1 MLEKCSECPY
11 KSNTVK
17 VYGEGC
23 ITQGSQLV
31 AVKEHRQYDIVNVGM
46 APAQEELVGRRP
58 FIGASGQI
66 LRRTLYQM
74 GIKEYYVTNVL
85 QCPIPDGEPN
95 DVINSARDCCKERL
109 LEEIISQHPRLTIA
123 LGDLPLHTLADTD
136 YTISEIQGRVIPSKV
151 GPLLP
156 ITHPAYYWRR
166 PLDFFDF
173 IECMRPGIRFLEN
186 KYFQAEDP
194 TLVEVTPKNLNEVL
208 NLLDKHEELAIDT
221 ETTGFFAHGWE
232 PNEIMEMGISGDHNT
247 AYVVPKELIP
257 EFKQLV
263 EKKKTLFWNAQ
274 FDCGF
279 LKQMGINPKPYFDG
293 MLAHYTIDERPYS
306 HGLKE
311 VAKRYLGCD
320 NWEKNIEQY
329 LGGKH
334 NKSVSYSVIPTEVRH
349 EYLAKDVTRTFYLRE
364 ALEPDINKKVF
375 WDMLMPACRM
385 FVEIEHKGMRIDPV
399 KMMDM
404 DNILDKELSKMED
417 KMMEQTGQDDYFNP
431 ASFPQASHYIYDVLK
446 LPVDPHFG
454 FSTSKLAMD
463 SYRSAYP
470 IIDMMLDYREIK
482 KLRGGYIGQFAKFVD
497 KDFRVHPSIKLFG
510 AVTGRLSSE
519 NPSIMNIKSLKE
531 LKRIF
536 LPDYG
541 DVLITSDVKQ
551 NELRWYYIYSK
562 DEVLGKILRSTPTK
576 EEPRCNDPHYMV
588 SRVAYGEEN
597 ADKMRTAAKAVVFGR
612 LYKRSV
618 EDIERQVGHE
628 VIYKLIETV
637 DGLFP
642 KIGQFS
648 RDTMKTIRSQGYL
661 ESYFGRRRK
670 FMLITPQTVHE
681 VERQGVNFPMQSAG
695 SDLMLMNML
704 HLWEIKDKW
713 GIFPFWP
720 YHDSITMN
728 AHDKGVLP
736 EVKKELEEY
745 SLDLVKGEIPF
756 LWDLTW
762 GQNYAMDQGDEYRR

>member
-1 MLEKCSECPY
+1 MLENCEGCPIRGEDC
-11 KSNTVK
+11 K

-31 AVKEHRQYDIVNVGM
+31 ATKDFRQFDVVAVGM
-46 APAQEELVGRRP
+46 APAEEEIRNNPKRP

-66 LRRTLYQM
+66 LRRTLFQM
-74 GIKEYYVTNVL
+74 GVKEYYVTNVL
-85 QCPIPDGEPN
+85 MCPIRTEDESLIKEG
-95 DVINSARDCCKERL
+95 VSRCKERL
-109 LEEIISQHPRLTIA
+109 LDEIIARKPRLTIA

-136 YTISEIQGRVIPSKV
+136 YKISEVQGRVIPSKV
-151 GPLLP
+151 GPLLALM
-156 ITHPAYYWRR
+156 HPAYYWRR

-186 KYFQAEDP
+186 KYFQAGEP
-194 TLVEVTPKNLNEVL
+194 KLVEVTHKNMGEVL
-208 NLLDKHEELAIDT
+208 NLLDKHERVAIDT

-232 PNEIMEMGISGDHNT
+232 PNEIMEMGLSVDHDT

-257 EFKQLV
+257 EFKGILE
-263 EKKKTLFWNAQ
+263 EKKGIYWNAP
-274 FDCGF
+274 FDASF
-279 LKQMGINPKPYFDG
+279 LKQMGINPNVWFDG
-293 MLAHYTIDERPYS
+293 MLGHYTIDERPYS
-306 HGLKE
+306 HGLKP
-311 VAKRYLGCD
+311 VAQRYLGCD
-320 NWEKNIEQY
+320 DWEKNIEQY

-334 NKSVSYSVIPTEVRH
+334 NKSVSYSVIPREVRH
-349 EYLAKDVTRTFYLRE
+349 EYLAKDVTRTFHLSE
-364 ALEPDINKKVF
+364 ALEPDINKKLF

-385 FVEIEHKGMRIDPV
+385 FIDIEHKGQRVDPV
-399 KMMDM
+399 KLMNMEDILG
-404 DNILDKELSKMED
+404 DELDKMDIDIEKET
-417 KMMEQTGQDDYFNP
+417 EGNWFNP
-431 ASFPQASHYIYDVLK
+431 KSYKQCSDYIYNVLK

-463 SYRSAYP
+463 QYKEEYP
-470 IIDMMLDYREIK
+470 IVEKMLDYREIA
-482 KLRGGYIGQFAKFVD
+482 KLKGTYIEGFAKFVD
-497 KDFRVHPSIKLFG
+497 KQFRIHPSIKLYG

-536 LPDYG
+536 LPDQG

-562 DEVLGKILRSTPTK
+562 DEVLGEILRRVPT
-576 EEPRCNDPHYMV
+576 EAEPRNNDPHYIV
-588 SRVAYGEEN
+588 SSVAYGKEN

-612 LYKRSV
+612 LYKRST

-628 VIYKLIETV
+628 VIGKLIETV

-642 KIGQFS
+642 GIGGYS
-648 RDTMKTIRSQGYL
+648 RNIMKTIRKQGYL
-661 ESYFGRRRK
+661 ESYFGRKRK
-670 FMLITPQTVHE
+670 FMLVTPETMHE
-681 VERQGVNFPMQSAG
+681 IERQGVNFPMQSAG

-713 GIFPFWP
+713 GIWPFWP

-728 AHDKGVLP
+728 AHDKDVLP
-736 EVKKELEEY
+736 FVKKEMEAY
-745 SLDLVKGEIPF
+745 SLELVKGEIPF
-756 LWDLTW
+756 IWACDW
-762 GQNYAMDQGDEYRR
+762 GYNYAMDKEVESRR